1 MHSDAIKLQ
10 RREPHLKECHES
22 FADVLLVLGGQVSQD
37 SHHRRHLG
45 DLLPGPLVPVCG
57 ISPGTAEILQATVQ
71 HAGDYGGREA
81 GTAEARADMHVFKA
95 EDGMQQSSS
104 HYEPVN
110 EL

>member
-1 MHSDAIKLQ
+1 M
-10 RREPHLKECHES
+10 
-22 FADVLLVLGGQVSQD
+22 SQD

-57 ISPGTAEILQATVQ
+57 VSPGTAEILQAAVQ

-81 GTAEARADMHVFKA
+81 GTEEARADMHVFKA

-104 HYEPVN
+104 HYAPVN